1 MVLSGH
7 VHYYMR
13 SKPMYNE
20 QVVDSPEKGTIYLIS
35 IAIPDREEEM
45 PDRDY
50 VQIRFGGEIRDEL
63 IIEKN

>member
-1 MVLSGH
+1 
-7 VHYYMR
+7 
-13 SKPMYNE
+13 MYNE